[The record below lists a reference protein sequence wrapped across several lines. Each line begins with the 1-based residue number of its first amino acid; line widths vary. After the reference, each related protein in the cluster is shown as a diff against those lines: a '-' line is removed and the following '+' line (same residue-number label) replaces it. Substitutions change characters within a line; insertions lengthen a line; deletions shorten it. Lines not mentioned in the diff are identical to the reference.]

1 MAKTPFMYS
10 MIKPIDLRDF
20 SKISRGEW
28 RWKTGEG
35 SSFLSPSKG
44 RIMKK
49 KMTGREGGSRRKI
62 SHHDR
67 EGMLQYYVLQNTNH
81 TRKF

>member
-1 MAKTPFMYS
+1 MAKTPFMYP

-44 RIMKK
+44 RVMKK
-49 KMTGREGGSRRKI
+49 KCQEEREGLAEK
-62 SHHDR
+62 
-67 EGMLQYYVLQNTNH
+67 
-81 TRKF
+81 